1 MMESRPVLYSREAEE
16 HVIGSILTDPTA
28 ILRVATI
35 LTPDSFELHRH
46 KVIFKAALA
55 ISQRN
60 GVTDPITMIDEL
72 RNTNQLEAAGTTE
85 GISYLYGQVGSGV
98 FAEYFAAIVA
108 KHERQRALLAA
119 SKVIEDLAYEP
130 DVDTAQ
136 AKAMELLL
144 QKGKTVMRSLSPRQR
159 AEYAAK
165 LTYDLMDNDKA
176 SLLSFGFPSLDRLGG
191 MSGGDLVLL
200 GADTKRGKSTLIH
213 QVVRHVARTFGHVMI
228 FSLEMSEKE
237 VTIRDIARLCKMY
250 IPAIQK
256 GGYSP
261 EVFDKIVKAC
271 PEIEGENFSYYFP
284 TRCTVPMIYYEAKR
298 QQIENDLVMIIVDY
312 VQLLRDSGKY
322 ESEPVKYANISHDL
336 KDVARELDVPIIEV
350 SQYARGTADDNHKY
364 KGSSAWEQ
372 DASWLLHYSI
382 EEAKDGSE
390 HTYITVGGIRQ
401 RGETAGGRIELIY
414 NALSQSFEEV

>member
-200 GADTKRGKSTLIH
+200 GSEEMLP
-213 QVVRHVARTFGHVMI
+213 FGVG
-228 FSLEMSEKE
+228 F
-237 VTIRDIARLCKMY
+237 
-250 IPAIQK
+250 
-256 GGYSP
+256 
-261 EVFDKIVKAC
+261 
-271 PEIEGENFSYYFP
+271 
-284 TRCTVPMIYYEAKR
+284 
-298 QQIENDLVMIIVDY
+298 NDF
-312 VQLLRDSGKY
+312 
-322 ESEPVKYANISHDL
+322 
-336 KDVARELDVPIIEV
+336 
-350 SQYARGTADDNHKY
+350 
-364 KGSSAWEQ
+364 
-372 DASWLLHYSI
+372 LH
-382 EEAKDGSE
+382 G
-390 HTYITVGGIRQ
+390 VGG
-401 RGETAGGRIELIY
+401 
-414 NALSQSFEEV
+414 SQCQ